1 MLARRIWFCLALT
14 CLVCLPACGGGV
26 EERTYQ
32 IRPQPPAIDK
42 VVELLKR
49 YRDGIPPGS
58 ELTALQALILDLRNQ
73 SPDHADIVEAAFLQL
88 QENTQNA
95 AAIAK
100 ETLRQLDVE

>member
-1 MLARRIWFCLALT
+1 MLARRTCSCLLLA

-26 EERTYQ
+26 QERTYQ

-49 YRDGIPPGS
+49 YRDGVPPGS
-58 ELTALQALILDLRNQ
+58 EMKSLQALILDLRNQ
-73 SPDHADIVEAAFLQL
+73 SPDQAEIVDAAFMQL

-100 ETLRQLDVE
+100 ETLRQLEIE